1 MPLALFGWGMNRK
14 LLTILLG
21 IIIVLFVLFPD
32 MICKGA
38 ETGLLL
44 WFETVLPALLPFMI
58 LSNFMIKQ
66 NITKSVS
73 RVAYPFFSRLF
84 GLSKE
89 GCYPAV
95 IGLLSGYPLG
105 AKTTAQIYQEQ
116 MISKEE
122 AQYLL
127 TFCNNASPMFLM
139 EYMGIHCMGLQ
150 HPAILLGIIY
160 LSAFLGTL
168 FFRKKHFEAGSRSF
182 QSCNYEKKSVIVSL
196 DESILDAFVTITKV
210 GGYIMLFSILAQIMA
225 DLLPLTDIVRYIGIG
240 FLEITTGGAVLA
252 KSSVPEIVRN
262 SLLAGLCAFGGLSS
276 VAQTA
281 SVLGE
286 TDLSVKRYFGAK
298 LLQMVFATVFAVLW
312 FYSRACLYLK

>member
-1 MPLALFGWGMNRK
+1 MNRK
-14 LLTILLG
+14 LLTVLLG

-32 MICKGA
+32 MISRGA
-38 ETGLLL
+38 KTGLLL
-44 WFETVLPALLPFMI
+44 WFDTVLPALLPFMI

-73 RVAYPFFSRLF
+73 RVAEPLFSRLF
-84 GLSKE
+84 GLSRE

-105 AKTTAQIYQEQ
+105 AKTTAQLYQEQ

-150 HPAILLGIIY
+150 YPAVLVGIIY

-168 FFRKKHFEAGSRSF
+168 FFRKKHVQKGNCVLKPCAY
-182 QSCNYEKKSVIVSL
+182 QKQSVIVSL

-210 GGYIMLFSILAQIMA
+210 GGYIMLFSILAQVIAELMPFPA
-225 DLLPLTDIVRYIGIG
+225 MVKYIGIG
-240 FLEITTGGAVLA
+240 ILEITTGGAVLA
-252 KSSVPEIVRN
+252 ESVLSGTVRN
-262 SLLAGLCAFGGLSS
+262 SILAGLCAFGGLSS

-286 TDLSVKRYFGAK
+286 TDLSVKRYFLAK
-298 LLQMVFATVFAVLW
+298 LIQMIFAAVFAALW
-312 FYSRACLYLK
+312 FHLY

>member
-1 MPLALFGWGMNRK
+1 M
-14 LLTILLG
+14 
-21 IIIVLFVLFPD
+21 LFPD

-168 FFRKKHFEAGSRSF
+168 FFRKKHFEAGSCSF

-210 GGYIMLFSILAQIMA
+210 GGYIMLFTILVRFLS
-225 DLLPLTDIVRYIGIG
+225 LLPLTPPMLAL
-240 FLEITTGGAVLA
+240 FSTSLEISSGIDQIMAVHSFSPVLCTALACSGA
-252 KSSVPEIVRN
+252 
-262 SLLAGLCAFGGLSS
+262 AFGGLCICS
-276 VAQTA
+276 QTQ
-281 SVLGE
+281 SVLEG
-286 TDLSVKRYFGAK
+286 TPLSVKTWLKGRIMIALPAF
-298 LLQMVFATVFAVLW
+298 LLAQLPALVPALRGCW
-312 FYSRACLYLK
+312 